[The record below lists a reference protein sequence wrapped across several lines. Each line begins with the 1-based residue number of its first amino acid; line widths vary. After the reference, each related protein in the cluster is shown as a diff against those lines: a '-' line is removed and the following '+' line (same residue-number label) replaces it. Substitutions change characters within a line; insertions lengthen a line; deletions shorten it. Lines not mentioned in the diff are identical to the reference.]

1 MNCLTFTGINHGSSN
16 YHSPSIKNHL
26 RPLDNDFSVN
36 SIQRDVRLDNVESHV
51 GKSGDTS
58 NICSIQLPYSQCK
71 REETK

>member
-1 MNCLTFTGINHGSSN
+1 MIWNRSIGDNYGSSSLGTPSFGGHYRPFDYDFGFN
-16 YHSPSIKNHL
+16 SIK
-26 RPLDNDFSVN
+26 
-36 SIQRDVRLDNVESHV
+36 RDVRLDNVESHV

>member
-1 MNCLTFTGINHGSSN
+1 MIFISKGDNYGSSSLGTPSIGGHYRPINHDFGAGSIEH
-16 YHSPSIKNHL
+16 Y
-26 RPLDNDFSVN
+26 
-36 SIQRDVRLDNVESHV
+36 VRLDNVESHV